1 MKSAMAKTLLLAVGW
16 VALLMAGC
24 SRPASDTAAALI
36 DQGVKLELQGRGV
49 EAMECYHQAATLAD
63 STDFSTKARANLHM
77 AVLYTNS
84 YAANNEDID
93 KYRIALACYERL
105 ADTTQII
112 NCLRNIGAQYR
123 KSNVDSASHYLSRAV
138 HLLAGRGDTV
148 GQSEALEGLARAHYV
163 DGNYRLAQQM
173 ALMSIHTCTPAPEA
187 AYCDA
192 AMALARMGKADSA
205 QWMLNQAATVVPS
218 LANEA
223 LRLVAEREIALSR
236 GDYKQVHLLGERVA
250 ALNDSVTNARLRQQ
264 LVETE
269 RRLDRNREQLRLA
282 QAERRNTLLWMVIG
296 LLLLLLA
303 AAVAYYLRRRRQV
316 MEERMELMERLQLE
330 GATKADTVLDAVS
343 DESQLKVILSR
354 QIENIRSLIDLSYKF
369 SERPER
375 FMEQFKT
382 RIEQGRL
389 PDGFWGNLRYFVDAQ
404 YNNVITRLQRQ
415 HPSLTDDE
423 LYIIGL
429 LCCGFTYADITV
441 CMGYTNINYVNT
453 KKSRIAKKMGLN
465 EPLSQFLASYVATA
479 E

>member
-1 MKSAMAKTLLLAVGW
+1 M
-16 VALLMAGC
+16 
-24 SRPASDTAAALI
+24 
-36 DQGVKLELQGRGV
+36 
-49 EAMECYHQAATLAD
+49 
-63 STDFSTKARANLHM
+63 
-77 AVLYTNS
+77 
-84 YAANNEDID
+84 
-93 KYRIALACYERL
+93 
-105 ADTTQII
+105 
-112 NCLRNIGAQYR
+112 
-123 KSNVDSASHYLSRAV
+123 
-138 HLLAGRGDTV
+138 
-148 GQSEALEGLARAHYV
+148 
-163 DGNYRLAQQM
+163 
-173 ALMSIHTCTPAPEA
+173 
-187 AYCDA
+187 
-192 AMALARMGKADSA
+192 
-205 QWMLNQAATVVPS
+205 
-218 LANEA
+218 
-223 LRLVAEREIALSR
+223 
-236 GDYKQVHLLGERVA
+236 
-250 ALNDSVTNARLRQQ
+250 
-264 LVETE
+264 
-269 RRLDRNREQLRLA
+269 
-282 QAERRNTLLWMVIG
+282 
-296 LLLLLLA
+296 
-303 AAVAYYLRRRRQV
+303 
-316 MEERMELMERLQLE
+316 E